1 MIYFLIYL
9 FLEVVIS
16 TNIASIIGGV
26 ATFFELIFSAMIGI
40 ILLVNFR
47 TTLIKNLQSISS
59 DNIDLRRFQE
69 LNLFTVF
76 GAFLLIVPGFLTD
89 IIGVLMQF
97 SVFVSLLVNR
107 FSAKYNSDNIKSNHY
122 KKDEYDVIDVEI
134 IDDDSTTKLDPDG
147 GKQHRG

>member
-1 MIYFLIYL
+1 VIYFLVYL

-26 ATFFELIFSAMIGI
+26 ATFFELIFSAMAGI

-47 TTLIKNLQSISS
+47 TTLIKNLQSVSS
-59 DNIDLRRFQE
+59 ENIDLRRFQE

-97 SVFVSLLVNR
+97 SVFVSMLVNR
-107 FSAKYNSDNIKSNHY
+107 FSAKYNSSNTETNHY
-122 KKDEYDVIDVEI
+122 QKDEYDVIDVEI
-134 IDDDSTTKLDPDG
+134 IDDDSTTKLDPNG

>member
-1 MIYFLIYL
+1 VIYFLLYL

-16 TNIASIIGGV
+16 TNIASMIGGV
-26 ATFFELIFSAMIGI
+26 ATFFELIFSAMVGI

-76 GAFLLIVPGFLTD
+76 GAFLLIAPGFLTD

-107 FSAKYNSDNIKSNHY
+107 FSAKYNSSNTKSNHY
-122 KKDEYDVIDVEI
+122 QKDEYDVIDVEI
-134 IDDDSTTKLDPDG
+134 IDDDSTTKLDPNG
-147 GKQHRG
+147 GKQHRS